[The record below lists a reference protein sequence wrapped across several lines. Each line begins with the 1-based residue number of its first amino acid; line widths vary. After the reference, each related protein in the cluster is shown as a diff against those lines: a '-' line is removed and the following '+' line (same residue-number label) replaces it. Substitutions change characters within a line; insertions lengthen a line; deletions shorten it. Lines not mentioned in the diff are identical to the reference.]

1 MRRIGHTTDPK
12 LQKWRGIVLGV
23 MSLIIHRV
31 TINIMRAQDTKNKT
45 ALITGATSGI
55 GFELAKLF
63 AKDGYNLVI
72 VARNERELQQAA
84 YELKKIGGTKV
95 LTMAKDLFL
104 HHSASDIYD
113 ELRDRRININVL
125 VNNAGHGH
133 YGEFV
138 HSDLRVE
145 LDIIH
150 LNICS
155 LVTLTKLFLKD
166 MVDRGEGK
174 ILNLSSIASKS
185 PGPWQSVYH
194 GTKAFVQSFT
204 EAVREE
210 VKYSGVTVTALLPG
224 VTDTDFFHKAHMEDA
239 KIAQDKSKMAD
250 PADVAKDGY
259 EALMDGK
266 DMVVSGYRNKLEVAM
281 DAVTSD
287 QKLAEKMYEQ
297 QKPVSSRK

>member
-1 MRRIGHTTDPK
+1 MGT
-12 LQKWRGIVLGV
+12 QG
-23 MSLIIHRV
+23 
-31 TINIMRAQDTKNKT
+31 KT

-55 GFELAKLF
+55 GYELAKLF

-72 VARNERELQQAA
+72 VARHPDELQQAA
-84 YELKKIGGTKV
+84 YNLKQMSNVRV
-95 LTMAKDLFL
+95 LTMTKDLFI
-104 HHSASDIYD
+104 HQSAHDIYD
-113 ELRDRRININVL
+113 ELRDRGIRIDVL

-138 HSDLRVE
+138 HSDLRTE
-145 LDIIH
+145 LNIIH

-210 VKYSGVTVTALLPG
+210 VKYSGVTLTALLPG
-224 VTDTDFFHKAHMEDA
+224 VTDTNFFHKAHMESS
-239 KIAQDKSKMAD
+239 KVVQDKSKIAD

-259 EALMDGK
+259 KALMEGK
-266 DMVVSGYRNKLEVAM
+266 DMVVSGYKNKIEVAM

-287 QKLAEKMYEQ
+287 QKLAEKTYQQ
-297 QKPVSSRK
+297 QKPVSNTK

>member
-1 MRRIGHTTDPK
+1 MG
-12 LQKWRGIVLGV
+12 
-23 MSLIIHRV
+23 
-31 TINIMRAQDTKNKT
+31 AQNKT

-55 GFELAKLF
+55 GYELAKLF

-72 VARNERELQQAA
+72 VARHQNELQQAA
-84 YELKKIGGTKV
+84 YELKQTAGIRV
-95 LTMAKDLFL
+95 LTMAKDLFI
-104 HHSASDIYD
+104 HHSARDIYQ
-113 ELRDRRININVL
+113 ELKDRGIRVDVL

-138 HSDLRVE
+138 HSDLRME

-166 MVDRGEGK
+166 MVERGEGR

-210 VKYSGVTVTALLPG
+210 VRYSGVTLTALLPG
-224 VTDTDFFHKAHMEDA
+224 VTDTDFFHKAHMENSR
-239 KIAQDKSKMAD
+239 IVQDKSKMAD

-259 EALMDGK
+259 EALMAGK
-266 DMVVSGYRNKLEVAM
+266 DMVVSGYKNKIEVAM

-287 QKLAEKMYEQ
+287 QKLAEKTYKQ
-297 QKPVSSRK
+297 QKPVSDTK

>member
-1 MRRIGHTTDPK
+1 MK
-12 LQKWRGIVLGV
+12 KSQE
-23 MSLIIHRV
+23 
-31 TINIMRAQDTKNKT
+31 KT

-72 VARNERELQQAA
+72 VARHERELAQAA
-84 YELKKIGGTKV
+84 FELKKTADIQV
-95 LTMAKDLFL
+95 LSLAKDLFL
-104 HHSASDIYD
+104 HQSARDIYE
-113 ELRDRRININVL
+113 ELKTRRIRIDVL
-125 VNNAGHGH
+125 VNNAGQGH
-133 YGEFV
+133 YGEFL
-138 HSDLRVE
+138 HSDLRAE

-155 LVTLTKLFLKD
+155 LVALTKLFLTD
-166 MVDRGEGK
+166 MVDHGQGK
-174 ILNLSSIASKS
+174 ILNLSSVASKS

-210 VKYSGVTVTALLPG
+210 VKYSGVTLTALLPG
-224 VTDTDFFHKAHMEDA
+224 VTDTDFFHKAHMENS
-239 KIAQDKSKMAD
+239 KIVQDKGAMAH

-259 EALMDGK
+259 EALMQGK
-266 DMVVSGYRNKLEVAM
+266 DMVVSGYRNKLQVAM

-287 QKLAEKMYEQ
+287 QKLAEKMYKQ
-297 QKPVSSRK
+297 QKPASNGE

>member
-1 MRRIGHTTDPK
+1 MG
-12 LQKWRGIVLGV
+12 
-23 MSLIIHRV
+23 
-31 TINIMRAQDTKNKT
+31 AQNKT

-55 GFELAKLF
+55 GYELAKLF

-72 VARNERELQQAA
+72 VARHQNELQQAA
-84 YELKKIGGTKV
+84 YELKQTAGIRV
-95 LTMAKDLFL
+95 LTMAKDLFI
-104 HHSASDIYD
+104 HHSARDIYQ
-113 ELRDRRININVL
+113 ELKDRGIRIDVL

-138 HSDLRVE
+138 HSDLRME

-155 LVTLTKLFLKD
+155 LVMLTKLFLKD
-166 MVDRGEGK
+166 MVERGEGR

-210 VKYSGVTVTALLPG
+210 VRYSGVTLTALLPG
-224 VTDTDFFHKAHMEDA
+224 VTDTDFFHKAHMENSRLCRTKA
-239 KIAQDKSKMAD
+239 KWLILQM
-250 PADVAKDGY
+250 
-259 EALMDGK
+259 
-266 DMVVSGYRNKLEVAM
+266 
-281 DAVTSD
+281 
-287 QKLAEKMYEQ
+287 
-297 QKPVSSRK
+297 